1 MELLQ
6 AIKERR
12 TIRRFKPDPIPRELL
27 ERLIQGAM
35 WAPSAMNEQPWKF
48 YVLTG
53 ATKADL
59 ANIAEGCIEKLDL
72 RMQKLFNEK
81 MRTMVRGYF
90 KDFGGAPAVV
100 VVVTKMPEE
109 RVYQRGS
116 EYGSSAAMQNFL
128 LLAHEAGLGACWMT
142 GPLWVEDAVLEYL
155 GCPERG
161 LIGITPIGWPDQTPP
176 TPPRKHQDIEWRERC
191 DRASGRA

>member
-1 MELLQ
+1 MELLK

-12 TIRRFKPDPIPRELL
+12 TIRKFKNDPVSRELL
-27 ERLIQGAM
+27 EQIIKNAM

-53 ATKADL
+53 EAKQGL
-59 ANIAEGCIEKLDL
+59 ISIAEGCLDKLEL
-72 RMQKLFNEK
+72 RMQSLFNEK

-100 VVVTKMPEE
+100 ALVTRLPAEA
-109 RVYQRGS
+109 VYQRGS
-116 EYGSSAAMQNFL
+116 LYASSAAMQNLL

-142 GPLWVEDAVLEYL
+142 GPLWVEEAVLEYL
-155 GCPERG
+155 GCPGWG
-161 LIGITPIGWPDQTPP
+161 LIGLTPVGWPDQVPP
-176 TPPRKHQDIEWRERC
+176 TPPRKIETIEWRE
-191 DRASGRA
+191 

>member
-1 MELLQ
+1 MELAK

-12 TIRRFKPDPIPRELL
+12 TVRKFKPDPVPRELL
-27 ERLIQGAM
+27 EQVIYDAM

-53 ATKADL
+53 AAKDDL
-59 ANIAEGCIEKLDL
+59 IQIAEGCIDKLDV

-90 KDFGGAPAVV
+90 KNFGGAPAVV
-100 VVVTKMPEE
+100 AVVTKRHEE
-109 RVYQRGS
+109 IPYQMGS
-116 EYGSSAAMQNFL
+116 LYASSAAMQNFL

-142 GPLWVEDAVLEYL
+142 GPLWVEGAVLEYL
-155 GCPERG
+155 GCPDWS
-161 LIGITPIGWPDQTPP
+161 LIGLTPVGWPDQNPP
-176 TPPRKHQDIEWRERC
+176 TPPRKDETIEWM
-191 DRASGRA
+191 D